1 MASGS
6 TMSSM
11 ERDGC
16 TICIGGKTYTMAAY
30 RQMLRE
36 KKQAE
41 GKTTKTKRKKKA
53 APKEVSMMAEEVE
66 KLIKPLSVLKS
77 VQVYRNHAYRSWG
90 TIANEILSYKGI
102 SKPMAMYCVRFGE
115 LNTLVADIQHMAKRN
130 EKAIYQ
136 YIEKVAWKLDDMKT
150 NIIEMIRAANESEVC
165 QRFKDHEA
173 IYGKGRQL
181 GLATVI
187 EKCLKAIGQLED
199 VIKELKK
206 IAENGT
212 DPFNYGNHMSA
223 KARARCWA

>member
-41 GKTTKTKRKKKA
+41 EKTTKTKRKKKT

-102 SKPMAMYCVRFGE
+102 SKPMAMYCVRF
-115 LNTLVADIQHMAKRN
+115 
-130 EKAIYQ
+130 
-136 YIEKVAWKLDDMKT
+136 
-150 NIIEMIRAANESEVC
+150 
-165 QRFKDHEA
+165 
-173 IYGKGRQL
+173 
-181 GLATVI
+181 
-187 EKCLKAIGQLED
+187 
-199 VIKELKK
+199 
-206 IAENGT
+206 
-212 DPFNYGNHMSA
+212 
-223 KARARCWA
+223 